1 MIICTSLKK
10 MVVSSLSFGD
20 NEAMV
25 SGEAL
30 TWMKYPTT
38 TPKIIEI
45 KI

>member
-1 MIICTSLKK
+1 
-10 MVVSSLSFGD
+10 
-20 NEAMV
+20 MV

-38 TPKIIEI
+38 TPRIIEI

>member
-1 MIICTSLKK
+1 
-10 MVVSSLSFGD
+10 MVVRSLSFGD
-20 NEAMV
+20 TEAMV

-38 TPKIIEI
+38 TPRIIEI